1 MTLVFHIFYQNS
13 SSNNSCIKEPY
24 CCWYCEV
31 YVGDGVGWRDGQRPE
46 TRQCSDPGDILGLG
60 PSPVGRWSGAW
71 SWLSAFTRCHHHHFS
86 DLERPCTQCGEWGRF
101 PVSFIVMT
109 ASAELGGA
117 GWLQYTHTP
126 VQTPW
131 ARSICRNWNQSQIQ
145 MQWNYQLHSFAELK
159 PVSVIWWNRQQNRRQ
174 CQFHGFTSKA
184 VKVWTNNYKNKEI
197 KIGNENCEWW
207 WNLFSGRL
215 S

>member
-24 CCWYCEV
+24 CCWYCDV

-46 TRQCSDPGDILGLG
+46 TRQCSDPGDILRLR

-86 DLERPCTQCGEWGRF
+86 DLERPCTQRGERGRF
-101 PVSFIVMT
+101 PMSFIVIT
-109 ASAELGGA
+109 AGAELGGV

-126 VQTPW
+126 VRTPW

-145 MQWNYQLHSFAELK
+145 MQWNYQLRSFTKLK

-197 KIGNENCEWW
+197 KIGNENCEW
-207 WNLFSGRL
+207 
-215 S
+215 